1 MESEFL
7 FQDETKCLINN
18 FLAILYNQLCQY
30 GEAFIALDDSN
41 ILTAK
46 LFVMPPEPVDIRDH
60 DVPLLVIGKRELY
73 MHILAMLYTCVHYYI
88 MTYAA
93 TLWHLLHIILLTSTC
108 Y

>member
-18 FLAILYNQLCQY
+18 FLNILYNQLCQY

-46 LFVMPPEPVDIRDH
+46 LFVMPPEPVDIRDY
-60 DVPLLVIGKRELY
+60 DVPLLVIGKREVSAY
-73 MHILAMLYTCVHYYI
+73 ACMYI
-88 MTYAA
+88 CA
-93 TLWHLLHIILLTSTC
+93 
-108 Y
+108 